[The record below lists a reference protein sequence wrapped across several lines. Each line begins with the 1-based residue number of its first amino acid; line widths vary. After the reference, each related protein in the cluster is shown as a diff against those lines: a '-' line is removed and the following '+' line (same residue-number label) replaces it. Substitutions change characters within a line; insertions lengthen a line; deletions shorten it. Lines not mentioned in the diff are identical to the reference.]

1 MDRLPEDIM
10 FIRALIA
17 NVVFAG
23 NAGGSDWV
31 LVDAGIDGFA
41 ARIMETAEA
50 RFAAAKP
57 KAIVL
62 THGHFDHAGS
72 LEDLLKAWDVPVY
85 AHAKELP
92 FLTGQEDYSEPDP
105 AVGGG
110 LISTI
115 SPLFPSKGIDIRGKV
130 QALPEDGTIPGM
142 TGWTWIHTPG
152 HTPGHISLFRESDR
166 MLIAGDAFT
175 TVREESLTAMI
186 FQEKEVH
193 RPPAYF
199 TTDWDAAWE
208 SVRRLEALKPNSAVT
223 GHGKPMGGEELRQG
237 LADLVRDFDKVAIPM
252 QGRYVHRT

>member
-1 MDRLPEDIM
+1 MDSLPEDIL

-17 NVVFAG
+17 NVVFVG
-23 NAGGSDWV
+23 NPGSTDWV
-31 LVDAGIDGFA
+31 LVDAGLDGFA
-41 ARIMETAEA
+41 ARIVEAAEE

-72 LEDLLKAWDVPVY
+72 LEELLKVWDVPVY
-85 AHAKELP
+85 AHIKELP
-92 FLTGQEDYSEPDP
+92 FLTGKEDYSEPDP
-105 AVGGG
+105 EVGGG
-110 LISTI
+110 LISRI

-142 TGWTWIHTPG
+142 PGWQWIHTPG
-152 HTPGHISLFRESDR
+152 HTPGHISLFRERDR
-166 MLIAGDAFT
+166 LLIAGDAFT
-175 TVREESLTAMI
+175 TVREESLMAMI

-208 SVRRLEALKPNSAVT
+208 SVRRLEALKPLTAIT
-223 GHGKPMGGEELRQG
+223 GHGKPMGGEELRLG
-237 LADLVRDFDKVAIPM
+237 LSGLVRDFDKIAIPM
-252 QGRYVHRT
+252 HGRYVHRS